1 MCECFD
7 LSQFCQTTKTLSCY
21 QDFVKSRRRPFEK
34 ILFLFLFIFPLPHK
48 LLLFAA
54 TNDIDWRAETAQKSD
69 SVSQTADQF
78 MQRSIAESSWQCCIT
93 FVPPKKEKEKDE
105 SITSPHKVKICNKN
119 RGAPNP
125 FLCGGGRIHQR
136 PVIVSS
142 LTQYNTLLRT
152 EFSSVSVFG
161 LNVAAHLV
169 RLGGGLFI
177 EGLDCPPPLL
187 SLLLFPRNR
196 SLLIAVLHET
206 FFERGRHGI
215 FLSSPPRV
223 FRAKRG
229 GLIVNFSENGSDG
242 RSWVILSYLLFLGGG
257 GGFKSGRCRNKE
269 VPLFPA

>member
-54 TNDIDWRAETAQKSD
+54 TNDIDCRAETAQKSD
-69 SVSQTADQF
+69 SVSQTTDQC
-78 MQRSIAESSWQCCIT
+78 MQRSIAESSWHCCIT

-105 SITSPHKVKICNKN
+105 SITFPHKVKVCDKN

-125 FLCGGGRIHQR
+125 FLYGGGRIHQR
-136 PVIVSS
+136 PVSS

-177 EGLDCPPPLL
+177 AGLDCPPPLL

-206 FFERGRHGI
+206 FLNGGVTEYFSLRLRG
-215 FLSSPPRV
+215 
-223 FRAKRG
+223 
-229 GLIVNFSENGSDG
+229 
-242 RSWVILSYLLFLGGG
+242 FLGQNGG
-257 GGFKSGRCRNKE
+257 AWS
-269 VPLFPA
+269 